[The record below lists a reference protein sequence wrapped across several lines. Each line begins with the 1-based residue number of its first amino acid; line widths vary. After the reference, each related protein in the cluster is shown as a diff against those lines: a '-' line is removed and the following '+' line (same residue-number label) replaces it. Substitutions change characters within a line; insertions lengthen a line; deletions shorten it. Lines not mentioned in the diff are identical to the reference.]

1 MFTPEMVSDLV
12 DKSISIAVLAIGGYF
27 MIRYFMNQITLER
40 TQNQANLLQFVSLIK
55 ESNQVHMQTTAAMT
69 NQS

>member
-1 MFTPEMVSDLV
+1 MFTPEMISDLV

-55 ESNQVHMQTTAAMT
+55 ESNQVHMQTTQAMT